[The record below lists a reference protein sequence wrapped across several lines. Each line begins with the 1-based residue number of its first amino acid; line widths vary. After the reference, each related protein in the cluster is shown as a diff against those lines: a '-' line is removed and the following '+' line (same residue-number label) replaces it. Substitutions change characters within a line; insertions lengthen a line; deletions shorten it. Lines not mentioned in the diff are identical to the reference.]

1 MQAKLKPVV
10 SAVRNNIVKLDTMT
24 AITNIGNLMLAVARA
39 PEAIQTEV
47 DKLRKAKVKMGT
59 VKQNCAL
66 ALRFQKIFD
75 EGKHASGKPISPA
88 TRDNYLAA
96 LRKAINEGTKF
107 LFNPYLAASRAKAQA
122 KKVAARPADTSAPA
136 SATSATPSTPTSA
149 TSAPASTAPST
160 PTSATSAP
168 ASTAPSTPT
177 SATPSAPVAPA
188 QANRLKVPEAAL
200 REIGRALCAVRAE
213 CTQSTWKA
221 VLILNPALA
230 KLVDTWG
237 DTWVLATPAPV
248 APAPAKATRKAAK

>member
-10 SAVRNNIVKLDTMT
+10 AAVRSNIVKLDTM
-24 AITNIGNLMLAVARA
+24 AAVTNIGNLMLAVARA
-39 PEAIQTEV
+39 PEAIQIEV

-75 EGKHASGKPISPA
+75 EGKHASSGKPISPA

-107 LFNPYLAASRAKAQA
+107 LFNPYLAASRAKAQS
-122 KKVAARPADTSAPA
+122 KKVAARPTDTSAPA
-136 SATSATPSTPTSA
+136 SATSATPSTPT
-149 TSAPASTAPST
+149 
-160 PTSATSAP
+160 
-168 ASTAPSTPT
+168 
-177 SATPSAPVAPA
+177 SAPVAPA

-200 REIGRALCAVRAE
+200 REIGRVLCAVRAE
-213 CTQSTWKA
+213 CTQDTWKA

-248 APAPAKATRKAAK
+248 APAPAKAKRKATK

>member
-10 SAVRNNIVKLDTMT
+10 AAVRSNIVKLDTMA
-24 AITNIGNLMLAVARA
+24 AITNIGQLMLAVARA
-39 PEAIQTEV
+39 PEAIQIEV

-107 LFNPYLAASRAKAQA
+107 SFNPYLAASRAKAQS

-136 SATSATPSTPTSA
+136 SATSAT
-149 TSAPASTAPST
+149 
-160 PTSATSAP
+160 
-168 ASTAPSTPT
+168 PSTPT

-200 REIGRALCAVRAE
+200 REIGRVLCAVRAE
-213 CTQSTWKA
+213 CTQGTWEA

-248 APAPAKATRKAAK
+248 APAPAKAKRKATK

>member
-10 SAVRNNIVKLDTMT
+10 AAVRSNIVKLDTMA
-24 AITNIGNLMLAVARA
+24 AITNIGQLMLAVARA
-39 PEAIQTEV
+39 PEAIQIEV

-107 LFNPYLAASRAKAQA
+107 SFNPYLAASRAKAQS

-149 TSAPASTAPST
+149 TSAPASATPST
-160 PTSATSAP
+160 PT
-168 ASTAPSTPT
+168 
-177 SATPSAPVAPA
+177 SAPVAPA

-200 REIGRALCAVRAE
+200 REIGRVLCAVRAE
-213 CTQSTWKA
+213 CTQSTWEA

-248 APAPAKATRKAAK
+248 APAPAKAKRKATK

>member
-10 SAVRNNIVKLDTMT
+10 AAVRSNIVKLDTMA
-24 AITNIGNLMLAVARA
+24 AITNIGQLMLAVARA
-39 PEAIQTEV
+39 PEAIQIEV

-107 LFNPYLAASRAKAQA
+107 SFNPYLAASRAKAQS

-149 TSAPASTAPST
+149 TSAPASTT
-160 PTSATSAP
+160 
-168 ASTAPSTPT
+168 PSTPT

-200 REIGRALCAVRAE
+200 REIGRVLCAVRAE
-213 CTQSTWKA
+213 CTQGTWEA

-237 DTWVLATPAPV
+237 DTWVLATPAP
-248 APAPAKATRKAAK
+248 APAKAKRKAAK

>member
-10 SAVRNNIVKLDTMT
+10 AAVRSNIVKLDTIA
-24 AITNIGNLMLAVARA
+24 AITNIGQLMLAVARA
-39 PEAIQTEV
+39 PEAIQIEV

-107 LFNPYLAASRAKAQA
+107 SFNPYLAASRAKAQS

-136 SATSATPSTPTSA
+136 SATSAT
-149 TSAPASTAPST
+149 
-160 PTSATSAP
+160 
-168 ASTAPSTPT
+168 PSTPT

-200 REIGRALCAVRAE
+200 REIGRVLCAVRAE
-213 CTQSTWKA
+213 CTQGTWEA

-248 APAPAKATRKAAK
+248 APAPAKAKRKATK

>member
-10 SAVRNNIVKLDTMT
+10 AAVRSNIVKLDTMA

-39 PEAIQTEV
+39 PEAIQVEV

-96 LRKAINEGTKF
+96 LRKAINDGVKF
-107 LFNPYLAASRAKAQA
+107 SFNPYLAASRAKAQA

-149 TSAPASTAPST
+149 TSA
-160 PTSATSAP
+160 TSAP
-168 ASTAPSTPT
+168 AST
-177 SATPSAPVAPA
+177 TPSAPVAPA

-200 REIGRALCAVRAE
+200 REIGSVLCAVRAE
-213 CTQSTWKA
+213 CTQGTWEA
-221 VLILNPALA
+221 VLVLNPALA

-248 APAPAKATRKAAK
+248 APAPAKAKRKAAK

>member
-160 PTSATSAP
+160 PTSAT
-168 ASTAPSTPT
+168 
-177 SATPSAPVAPA
+177 PSAPVAPA

>member
-1 MQAKLKPVV
+1 MSQAKLKPVV
-10 SAVRNNIVKLDTMT
+10 AAVRSNIVKLDTMA
-24 AITNIGNLMLAVARA
+24 AITNIGQLMLAVARA
-39 PEAIQTEV
+39 PEAIQIEV
-47 DKLRKAKVKMGT
+47 DKLRKAKVKMGP

-107 LFNPYLAASRAKAQA
+107 SFNPYLAASRAKAQS

-136 SATSATPSTPTSA
+136 SATSATPSTPPSA
-149 TSAPASTAPST
+149 TSAPAS
-160 PTSATSAP
+160 AT
-168 ASTAPSTPT
+168 PSTPT

-200 REIGRALCAVRAE
+200 REIGRVLCAVRAE
-213 CTQSTWKA
+213 CTHSTWKA

-248 APAPAKATRKAAK
+248 APAPAKAKRKAAK

>member
-1 MQAKLKPVV
+1 MQAKLKPAVAVV
-10 SAVRNNIVKLDTMT
+10 RSNIVKLDTMA

-39 PEAIQTEV
+39 PEAIQIEV

-75 EGKHASGKPISPA
+75 EGKHASSGKPISPA

-107 LFNPYLAASRAKAQA
+107 LFNPYLAASRAKAQS
-122 KKVAARPADTSAPA
+122 KKVTARPADTSAPA

-149 TSAPASTAPST
+149 TSAPASATPST
-160 PTSATSAP
+160 PT
-168 ASTAPSTPT
+168 
-177 SATPSAPVAPA
+177 SAPVAPA

-200 REIGRALCAVRAE
+200 REIGRVLCAVRAE
-213 CTQSTWKA
+213 CTQETWKA

-248 APAPAKATRKAAK
+248 APAPAPAKAKRKATK